1 MSNTRDTNF
10 FTQIFTNCCGEW
22 LLVNEKMMLMMGF
35 VGVGVCSKHFYSYL
49 FSNCWEFMSKI
60 VVGQL

>member
-22 LLVNEKMMLMMGF
+22 LLVNEKNDVNDGLCWCWCVF
-35 VGVGVCSKHFYSYL
+35 QTLL
-49 FSNCWEFMSKI
+49 FLFI
-60 VVGQL
+60 F

>member
-1 MSNTRDTNF
+1 MHESYDYEMNILIIKHERS
-10 FTQIFTNCCGEW
+10 
-22 LLVNEKMMLMMGF
+22 

-49 FSNCWEFMSKI
+49 FSSCWKFMSKI

>member
-22 LLVNEKMMLMMGF
+22 LLVNEKMRLMMGF

-49 FSNCWEFMSKI
+49 FSNRWEFMSKI